1 MCWSWGGDRA
11 MVGVCNHSR
20 ESSTLDCGDG
30 CISVYH
36 EHVVRGSSPQLCDT
50 CVVCE

>member
-1 MCWSWGGDRA
+1 
-11 MVGVCNHSR
+11 MVGVCNRSR

-36 EHVVRGSSPQLCDT
+36 KHIIRSSSCDT
-50 CVVCE
+50 YVCGLVCV